1 MSCGPSEKL
10 RALADQV
17 DALDDK
23 IDSLITE
30 SPLGKLNDLKNQA
43 GDAVNGVMGKLTDAI
58 PEALT
63 KIGDIADRTL
73 HDDISEIGKLLL
85 LGIVAKPL
93 YEQEIRRLK
102 DKWGNVGLGD
112 FKDLDDV
119 ANALRSGA
127 LDLDKI
133 CKLIPNT
140 EKQGVDVVVK
150 GTPISFPDIDPVALV
165 KYGKIPDVRTG
176 KIALKTS
183 VRSKKQAEEF
193 LNLQLPEFDF

>member
-10 RALADQV
+10 KALADQV

-73 HDDISEIGKLLL
+73 HEDVSDIAKLLL
-85 LGIVAKPL
+85 LGIAGKDL
-93 YEQEIRRLK
+93 YEREITRLTN
-102 DKWGNVGLGD
+102 KWGNISFGQ
-112 FKDLDDV
+112 FQDLEDV
-119 ANALRSGA
+119 ADALRSGA
-127 LDLDKI
+127 LDLDRI

-165 KYGKIPDVRTG
+165 KYGKLPTVRTE
-176 KIALKTS
+176 KIRVDTIL
-183 VRSKKQAEEF
+183 RSKKQSEEF

>member
-10 RALADQV
+10 KALADQV

-73 HDDISEIGKLLL
+73 HEDVSDIAKLLL
-85 LGIVAKPL
+85 LGIAGKDL
-93 YEQEIRRLK
+93 YEREITRLTN
-102 DKWGNVGLGD
+102 KWGNISFGQ
-112 FKDLDDV
+112 FQDLEDV
-119 ANALRSGA
+119 ADALRSGA
-127 LDLDKI
+127 LDLDRI

-165 KYGKIPDVRTG
+165 KYGKLPTLRTE
-176 KIALKTS
+176 KIRVDTIL
-183 VRSKKQAEEF
+183 RSKKQSEEF

>member
-23 IDSLITE
+23 IDSLIEE

-43 GDAVNGVMGKLTDAI
+43 GDAVNGIMGKLTDAI

-73 HDDISEIGKLLL
+73 HEDISEIGKLVL
-85 LGIVAKPL
+85 LGIAAKPL

-127 LDLDKI
+127 LDFDKI

-140 EKQGVDVVVK
+140 EKQGVNVVVK

-165 KYGKIPDVRTG
+165 KHGKIPDVRTG
-176 KIALKTS
+176 KISLATS
-183 VRSKKQAEEF
+183 TRAKKQSEEF

>member
-30 SPLGKLNDLKNQA
+30 SPLWKLNDLKNQA

-73 HDDISEIGKLLL
+73 HEDISEIGKLLL

-102 DKWGNVGLGD
+102 DKLGNVGLGD

>member
-73 HDDISEIGKLLL
+73 HEDISEIGKLLL

-119 ANALRSGA
+119 DNALRRGA

>member
-73 HDDISEIGKLLL
+73 HEDVSSIAGLLL
-85 LGIVAKPL
+85 LGIAGKDL
-93 YEQEIRRLK
+93 YEREITRLK
-102 DKWGNVGLGD
+102 NKWGNISFGQ
-112 FKDLDDV
+112 FQDLEDV
-119 ANALRSGA
+119 ADALRSGA
-127 LDLDKI
+127 LDLDRI

-165 KYGKIPDVRTG
+165 KYGKLPTVRTE
-176 KIALKTS
+176 KIRVDTIL
-183 VRSKKQAEEF
+183 RSKKQSEEF

>member
-73 HDDISEIGKLLL
+73 HEDISEIGKLLL

-102 DKWGNVGLGD
+102 GAEA
-112 FKDLDDV
+112 KD
-119 ANALRSGA
+119 N
-127 LDLDKI
+127 
-133 CKLIPNT
+133 
-140 EKQGVDVVVK
+140 
-150 GTPISFPDIDPVALV
+150 
-165 KYGKIPDVRTG
+165 
-176 KIALKTS
+176 
-183 VRSKKQAEEF
+183 
-193 LNLQLPEFDF
+193 

>member
-10 RALADQV
+10 KALADQV

-73 HDDISEIGKLLL
+73 HEDVSDIAKLLL
-85 LGIVAKPL
+85 LGVVALPQYK
-93 YEQEIRRLK
+93 QELERVKR
-102 DKWGNVGLGD
+102 KWGDLSDLGQY
-112 FKDLDDV
+112 KSCL
-119 ANALRSGA
+119 
-127 LDLDKI
+127 
-133 CKLIPNT
+133 
-140 EKQGVDVVVK
+140 
-150 GTPISFPDIDPVALV
+150 
-165 KYGKIPDVRTG
+165 
-176 KIALKTS
+176 
-183 VRSKKQAEEF
+183 
-193 LNLQLPEFDF
+193 

>member
-10 RALADQV
+10 KALADQV

-73 HDDISEIGKLLL
+73 HEDVSDIAKLLL
-85 LGIVAKPL
+85 LGIAGKDL
-93 YEQEIRRLK
+93 YEREITRLTN
-102 DKWGNVGLGD
+102 KWGN
-112 FKDLDDV
+112 
-119 ANALRSGA
+119 
-127 LDLDKI
+127 
-133 CKLIPNT
+133 
-140 EKQGVDVVVK
+140 
-150 GTPISFPDIDPVALV
+150 ISFCLL
-165 KYGKIPDVRTG
+165 Y
-176 KIALKTS
+176 TS
-183 VRSKKQAEEF
+183 DAADE
-193 LNLQLPEFDF
+193 

>member
-10 RALADQV
+10 KALADQV

-73 HDDISEIGKLLL
+73 HEDVSDIAKLLL
-85 LGIVAKPL
+85 LGIEGKDL
-93 YEQEIRRLK
+93 YEREITRLTN
-102 DKWGNVGLGD
+102 KWGNISFGQ
-112 FKDLDDV
+112 FQDLEDV
-119 ANALRSGA
+119 ADALRSGA
-127 LDLDKI
+127 LDLDRI

-165 KYGKIPDVRTG
+165 KYGKLPTVRKE
-176 KIALKTS
+176 KIRVDTIL
-183 VRSKKQAEEF
+183 RSKKQSEEF